1 MIIRLQKIISKFYY
15 RDKGVLAII
24 ATVQY
29 SSDPAEI
36 IEALLESF
44 GFKYMFQK
52 VDLTNGIDTRKVKK
66 TDTSTDKVELT
77 KVEKKKLLRK
87 YQQKVNK
94 AIERTTEDT
103 LKEE

>member
-1 MIIRLQKIISKFYY
+1 
-15 RDKGVLAII
+15 
-24 ATVQY
+24 
-29 SSDPAEI
+29 
-36 IEALLESF
+36 
-44 GFKYMFQK
+44 MFQK

-94 AIERTTEDT
+94 AVERATEDA